1 MVAKLDMASK
11 KGRASGKSPKK
22 AVPAESP
29 AETVAARKSVLPDD
43 RVILA
48 VMAGGV
54 ILGFLLYLLFLK
66 IAPLVAAPAIGV
78 EDVQFLADEG
88 EIHFT
93 ILNQEETPNACQ
105 AVVLLFSDGTQI
117 LHKAVDA
124 GILESGSSRVVSLEA
139 DIPAGKFD
147 YDIQVSCT
155 PAAEG

>member
-1 MVAKLDMASK
+1 MASRQR
-11 KGRASGKSPKK
+11 GARETGSRKS
-22 AVPAESP
+22 VPTGSP
-29 AETVAARKSVLPDD
+29 AAKAIASRKSVLPDD

-54 ILGFLLYLLFLK
+54 ILGFVLYLLFLK
-66 IAPLVAAPAIGV
+66 IAPLVTTPAIGV
-78 EDVQFLADEG
+78 EDVRFLTGEG

-93 ILNQEETPNACQ
+93 ILNKEEAPNACQ
-105 AVVLLFSDGTQI
+105 AVVLLFSNGEQV

-124 GILESGSSRVVSLEA
+124 GILEPGSSRVVSLEA

-155 PAAEG
+155 PAAEE